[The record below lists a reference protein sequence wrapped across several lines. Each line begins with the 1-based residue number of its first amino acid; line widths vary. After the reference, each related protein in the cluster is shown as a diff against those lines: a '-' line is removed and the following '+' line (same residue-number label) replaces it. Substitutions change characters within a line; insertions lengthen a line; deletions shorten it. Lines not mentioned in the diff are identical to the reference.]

1 MKKIF
6 LAFLILISVR
16 GISQVSI
23 SQLPTYTGSPVGT
36 FVPLVQ
42 GGSTKKIDGSKLG
55 QVSDSTK
62 IPYLAK
68 NNNFTGNDTF
78 PSIVWASNGS
88 DTLATQSYVR
98 SVGGGG
104 GGSNIDTTRIP
115 FLAKNNTFTGDNSFT
130 TLELNSLTASSVINL
145 GGYGINS
152 FSNDTSLSSSP
163 QYSLPTQN
171 AVKSYVTNHT
181 PNLSGYQVT
190 SNISND
196 TSFAANS
203 ATLYPSQQATKSYVT
218 NHVPSLSGYQVTS
231 NLSNDSSFA
240 ANSST
245 LYPTQNAVT
254 GYVSNH
260 SQLKSNLSN
269 DGTFSANSPTLY
281 PSQQAAKTYTD
292 GLVVGLLNDRGSYN
306 ASSNVYPS
314 TGGSGTAGAILKGDI
329 WYINTAGTLGGTSV
343 SVGASVRALANSP
356 AQTSSNWDILNV
368 GLGYVPENVA
378 NKSTSVS
385 SDSSSSTKYPTVQ
398 SVGRYAQSISNLSN
412 NATTDSASTTK
423 YPSVQAITRFVKANI
438 PSYTDTSITLS
449 GTSTTSAK
457 YTFVHPSVSG
467 NLLYTNPNPS
477 IGETDYIYNITGA
490 YSGNNYFTLR
500 ANSGTYFYA
509 TASSGSYTNSIR
521 IDSGRQVRIQ
531 YVGSGEWLYTVQ
543 NQGLNPQDV
552 NNLAT
557 SITPSDSASN
567 TLYPSVNAVKNYVQ
581 ANIPS
586 KVYYEFR
593 ARLYQSGTTA
603 PAIQKVFVDDIDTF
617 SVNSVSFQYIS
628 TGTYTCTIS
637 TKNNT
642 HFQYCGNNTDIS
654 FSDNKITNGTYST
667 TQSGITYKNIFTF
680 YTYNSSGVLT
690 DGLLTFS
697 NIYLRVYQ

>member
-6 LAFLILISVR
+6 LAFLILISGR

-171 AVKSYVTNHT
+171 AV
-181 PNLSGYQVT
+181 
-190 SNISND
+190 
-196 TSFAANS
+196 
-203 ATLYPSQQATKSYVT
+203 
-218 NHVPSLSGYQVTS
+218 
-231 NLSNDSSFA
+231 
-240 ANSST
+240 
-245 LYPTQNAVT
+245 T
-254 GYVSNH
+254 GYVGNH
-260 SQLKSNLSN
+260 AQLKSNLSN
-269 DGTFSANSPTLY
+269 DGTMAANSTTLY
-281 PSQQAAKTYTD
+281 PTQQATRTYAA

-385 SDSSSSTKYPTVQ
+385 SDS
-398 SVGRYAQSISNLSN
+398 G
-412 NATTDSASTTK
+412 STTK
-423 YPSVQAITRFVKANI
+423 YPTTQSVARYSQ
-438 PSYTDTSITLS
+438 SLS
-449 GTSTTSAK
+449 
-457 YTFVHPSVSG
+457 
-467 NLLYTNPNPS
+467 
-477 IGETDYIYNITGA
+477 
-490 YSGNNYFTLR
+490 
-500 ANSGTYFYA
+500 
-509 TASSGSYTNSIR
+509 
-521 IDSGRQVRIQ
+521 
-531 YVGSGEWLYTVQ
+531 
-543 NQGLNPQDV
+543 
-552 NNLAT
+552 NLAT
-557 SITPSDSASN
+557 TITPSDSSSN
-567 TLYPSVNAVKNYVQ
+567 TLYPSVNAVKRYVDS
-581 ANIPS
+581 N
-586 KVYYEFR
+586 
-593 ARLYQSGTTA
+593 
-603 PAIQKVFVDDIDTF
+603 
-617 SVNSVSFQYIS
+617 
-628 TGTYTCTIS
+628 
-637 TKNNT
+637 
-642 HFQYCGNNTDIS
+642 
-654 FSDNKITNGTYST
+654 
-667 TQSGITYKNIFTF
+667 
-680 YTYNSSGVLT
+680 SGVLPYKVYNAIISV
-690 DGLLTFS
+690 DGSGVTVNSSYNTFNGITFNWYLVGNGRIELTSSSSIFTTNKTYYFGQS
-697 NIYLRVYQ
+697 LNNGGVMYLTSPELNFNNRIFIDIIKAIDNSQTSTPSVTFPIEIRVYP